1 MQYSTDKSNLEK
13 EVDKRDRKIPN
24 NCRFVKNTDYD
35 GRINEIESK
44 IASFIGLVTNALTA
58 VENKRSNANN
68 LVKETN

>member
-13 EVDKRDRKIPN
+13 EIDKRDRKILS

-44 IASFIGLVTNALTA
+44 IPSIIGLVTNALTA